1 MSRDVPTSDTAIAH
15 SPRIWNYWLGGKD
28 NYAIDRKVGDVFR
41 AIYPP
46 IVDVARSSRD
56 FLGRAMRHLAG
67 PVGIRQF
74 LDVGTG
80 LPTTENTHE
89 IVQRIAPDARVVYVD
104 NDPVVLAHAR
114 VLMHSDSGNSIAY
127 VDGDLREPA
136 GILGAVASIL
146 AFDRPVAL
154 VLANVLGH
162 IPDFADVRRI
172 VAEFVSALAPGSY
185 LVVADATTDGGSFDA
200 AVAMWNQAGSLPYVL
215 RTPEQITQLFD
226 GLELVEP
233 GVVPCSLWR
242 PYGSQTGQVAA
253 ADVVGA
259 VGRRP

>member
-1 MSRDVPTSDTAIAH
+1 MIAH

-28 NYAIDRKVGDVFR
+28 NYAIDRKVGEVFR

-46 IVDVARSSRD
+46 ILDVARSSRE
-56 FLGRAMRHLAG
+56 FLSRAVRHLAG

-74 LDVGTG
+74 LDIGTG

-114 VLMHSDSGNSIAY
+114 VLMQGDSGDSTAY

-136 GILGAVASIL
+136 AILDAVAGII
-146 AFDRPVAL
+146 AFDRPVAV

-162 IPDFADVRRI
+162 VADLAEVQRI
-172 VAEFVSALAPGSY
+172 VAELVSAAAPGSH
-185 LVVADATTDGGSFDA
+185 LVVADGTTDGGPFDA
-200 AVAMWNQAGSLPYVL
+200 AVAMWNQAGSLPYFL
-215 RTPEQITQLFD
+215 RTPQQITQLFD
-226 GLELVEP
+226 GLELLDP

-242 PYGSQTGQVAA
+242 PDESQAGQLAA
-253 ADVVGA
+253 VDEVGA
-259 VGRRP
+259 VGRKP